1 MRFYVTRTSLHSDQK
16 PCDEAFST
24 IVDNSK
30 RWMIEV
36 DSLSELIDLK
46 TKYGDLIIQE
56 NIVGN
61 DSLLEIE
68 IYDDYREWY

>member
-1 MRFYVTRTSLHSDQK
+1 
-16 PCDEAFST
+16 
-24 IVDNSK
+24 
-30 RWMIEV
+30 MIEI

-68 IYDDYREWY
+68 IYDDYREWF